1 MNGGVGA
8 AIVDGFEIGLR
19 AGANELFPAGSI
31 SKAIAALTALRLGF
45 ELEQRVGPGP
55 VAV

>member
-8 AIVDGFEIGLR
+8 AIVDGFEIEPR
-19 AGANELFPAGSI
+19 DGANELFQAGSS
-31 SKAIAALTALRLGF
+31 SKAIAALTALGLG
-45 ELEQRVGPGP
+45 LEP